1 MIPRRIHYCW
11 FGGQPM
17 DPLAIRCLQ
26 SWRTL
31 LPGYE
36 IKEWNETNSPL
47 EEPYCRAAFAARKWS
62 RLSNYVRL
70 HALREEGGIYLDTD
84 MEIIRSLDPLLGH
97 RCFVA
102 FQQKNKSA
110 DWVNNAALGAGA
122 GHSFL
127 TRCIEATVEP
137 FDRNGSLVRQPT
149 MTTAVLKGL
158 GLRSYGPQLCCGV
171 SLLPC
176 ESFYPYPWYSKYVP
190 ACVTEHTY
198 GIHHWEA
205 SWHSGWLSRLVHA
218 IRRFRHSITSKMTLP
233 Q

>member
-17 DPLAIRCLQ
+17 DPLAIRCLE

-36 IKEWNETNSPL
+36 LKEWNETNSPL

-102 FQQKNKSA
+102 FQQKN
-110 DWVNNAALGAGA
+110 
-122 GHSFL
+122 
-127 TRCIEATVEP
+127 
-137 FDRNGSLVRQPT
+137 
-149 MTTAVLKGL
+149 
-158 GLRSYGPQLCCGV
+158 
-171 SLLPC
+171 
-176 ESFYPYPWYSKYVP
+176 
-190 ACVTEHTY
+190 
-198 GIHHWEA
+198 
-205 SWHSGWLSRLVHA
+205 
-218 IRRFRHSITSKMTLP
+218 
-233 Q
+233 